1 VGLVL
6 DAAVVVLAII
16 VCGSLGLLAWTL
28 AVNGRAVMGLERR
41 RIAAARKGLA
51 VAERTLHER
60 LAPTEAA
67 LRDANDRIRP
77 KGDR

>member
-1 VGLVL
+1 MGLVL
-6 DAAVVVLAII
+6 DAAVVALAII

-41 RIAAARKGLA
+41 RVAAARSRLA

-60 LAPTEAA
+60 LAPTGAA